1 MGSLGVHSESG
12 SLTYLHPRTLLV
24 CLGDSLSLYSWSSI
38 PTEQLNEKLGRKLI
52 TGRNLMLAQIFLKK
66 GCIVP
71 AHSHVSEQMTY
82 ILKGSMKLHLP
93 DKEVTLNE
101 GDVLNIP
108 SGVEHSAVAL
118 EDTLDLDAFSP
129 IREDWLKGT
138 DYYLRR

>member
-1 MGSLGVHSESG
+1 MF
-12 SLTYLHPRTLLV
+12 
-24 CLGDSLSLYSWSSI
+24 DSVISMSLYSWSKI
-38 PTEQLNEKLGRKLI
+38 PTEKLTEKLGRKFI
-52 TGRNLMLAQIFLKK
+52 SGKKIMLAQIFLKK
-66 GCIVP
+66 GCVIA
-71 AHSHVSEQMTY
+71 AHSHESEQMTY
-82 ILKGSMKLHLP
+82 ILSGSLTFRLQ

-138 DYYLRR
+138 DDYLRK